1 MQLFG
6 VSRLETFV
14 QKHED
19 SRIPLSA
26 WQLEVE
32 EAQWAGPEEVQAR
45 YVDVI
50 VQPDRVV
57 FSVKNLYK
65 IDVKAKF
72 KQGILLI
79 EKIWTP
85 MVTKPVRSSAK
96 SVAPRSKA

>member
-6 VSRLETFV
+6 TSRLGNFV
-14 QKHED
+14 QEYED

-32 EAQWAGPEEVQAR
+32 DAQWTGPDDVQAR
-45 YVDVI
+45 YLDAI
-50 VQPDRVV
+50 VHPDRVI
-57 FSVKNLYK
+57 FSIKNLYK
-65 IDVKAKF
+65 IDVKARF

-85 MVTKPVRSSAK
+85 MVSKPVRSSAK
-96 SVAPRSKA
+96 SATRRSKA

>member
-1 MQLFG
+1 MQLLG
-6 VSRLETFV
+6 ISRLEIFM
-14 QKHED
+14 QKHGG

-32 EAQWAGPEEVQAR
+32 EAQWAGSDEVQAR
-45 YVDVI
+45 YVDAI

-85 MVTKPVRSSAK
+85 IVSKPVRSSAK
-96 SVAPRSKA
+96 STTLRSKA

>member
-6 VSRLETFV
+6 TSRLGNFV
-14 QKHED
+14 QEHDD

-32 EAQWAGPEEVQAR
+32 DAQWKGPDDVQVR
-45 YVDVI
+45 YLDAI
-50 VQPDRVV
+50 VHPDRVI
-57 FSVKNLYK
+57 FSIKNLYM
-65 IDVKAKF
+65 IDVRARF

-85 MVTKPVRSSAK
+85 MVSKPVRSSAK
-96 SVAPRSKA
+96 SATLRSKA

>member
-1 MQLFG
+1 MQLLG
-6 VSRLETFV
+6 ISRLEIFV

-32 EAQWAGPEEVQAR
+32 EAQWVGPNEVQAR
-45 YVDVI
+45 YVDAI

-57 FSVKNLYK
+57 FSIKNLCK
-65 IDVKAKF
+65 IDVKTKF

-85 MVTKPVRSSAK
+85 MVSTPVRSSAK
-96 SVAPRSKA
+96 STAPRSKA